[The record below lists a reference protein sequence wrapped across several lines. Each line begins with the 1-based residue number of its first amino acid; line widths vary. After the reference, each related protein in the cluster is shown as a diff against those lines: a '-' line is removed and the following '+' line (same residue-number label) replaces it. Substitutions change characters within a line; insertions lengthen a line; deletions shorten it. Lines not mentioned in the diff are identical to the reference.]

1 MVKQAR
7 LRRIHRDPIYKFG
20 IRVPRDSCEARVL
33 EQKEG
38 HTKWGDA
45 EKVEIKQL
53 FNYKTF
59 KDLGLVLELLKI
71 ISKSNV
77 ILFMT

>member
-7 LRRIHRDPIYKFG
+7 LRKIHYDPIYKFG
-20 IRVPRDSCEARVL
+20 LRVPRDSCETRFL

-45 EKVEIKQL
+45 KKVEIKQL
-53 FNYKTF
+53 FDYKTF
-59 KDLGLVLELLKI
+59 KDLGLGARTPENYKQI
-71 ISKSNV
+71 
-77 ILFMT
+77 

>member
-7 LRRIHRDPIYKFG
+7 LRRIRRDPIYKFG
-20 IRVPRDSCEARVL
+20 VRVPRDSREARFL

-45 EKVEIKQL
+45 EKFEIKQL
-53 FNYKTF
+53 FDYKTF
-59 KDLGLVLELLKI
+59 KDLGLGAGTPENYKQI
-71 ISKSNV
+71 
-77 ILFMT
+77 

>member
-7 LRRIHRDPIYKFG
+7 LRRIHFDPIYKFG
-20 IRVPRDSCEARVL
+20 VRIPRDSHEARFL

-53 FNYKTF
+53 FDYKIF
-59 KDLGLVLELLKI
+59 KYLGLDAGIPE
-71 ISKSNV
+71 N
-77 ILFMT
+77 